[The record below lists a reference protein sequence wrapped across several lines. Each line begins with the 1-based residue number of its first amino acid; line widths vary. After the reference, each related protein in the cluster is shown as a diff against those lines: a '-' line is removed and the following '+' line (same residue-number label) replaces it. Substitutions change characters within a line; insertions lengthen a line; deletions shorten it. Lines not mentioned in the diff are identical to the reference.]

1 MTQQAN
7 QIKSISDKFPSQW
20 AALTRNQRRY
30 VIAMLDSSTKKEAA
44 ELIGMKPDT
53 IYHWKADVD
62 SLIAVIEADRQ
73 AAALVILS
81 NQAPMAAMVKVA
93 GLESG
98 NESIRQGAS
107 SEILDRVL
115 GKPMQRQEIT
125 GKGGDP
131 LIPFTDIISSLQQAN
146 DRSRS
151 D

>member
-1 MTQQAN
+1 MESQEN
-7 QIKSISDKFPSQW
+7 QIKSISDKFPEQW

-30 VIAMLDSSTKKEAA
+30 VVAMLDSPSKKEAA
-44 ELIGMKPDT
+44 EMIGMKPDT
-53 IYHWKADVD
+53 IYHWNSDVD
-62 SLIAVIEADRQ
+62 DLIATIEADRQ

-98 NESIRQGAS
+98 NESVRQGAS
-107 SEILDRVL
+107 TEILDRVL

-125 GKGGDP
+125 GKGGKP
-131 LIPFTDIISSLQQAN
+131 LIPFTQIITSLQQAN
-146 DRSRS
+146 DRDRS

>member
-1 MTQQAN
+1 
-7 QIKSISDKFPSQW
+7 
-20 AALTRNQRRY
+20 
-30 VIAMLDSSTKKEAA
+30 MLDSSTKKEAA

>member
-1 MTQQAN
+1 MEQQPN
-7 QIKSISDKFPSQW
+7 QIKSISEKFPSQW

-30 VIAMLDSSTKKEAA
+30 VIAMLDSPTKKEAA
-44 ELIGMKPDT
+44 EMIGVQPDT
-53 IYHWKADVD
+53 VYHWNSDVD
-62 SLIAVIEADRQ
+62 DLIAIIEADRQ

-98 NESIRQGAS
+98 NESVRQGAS
-107 SEILDRVL
+107 TEILDRVL

-125 GKGGDP
+125 GKGGEQ
-131 LIPFTDIISSLQQAN
+131 LIPFTQIISSLQQAN
-146 DRSRS
+146 DKSRS